1 MIKWICFCD
10 SSAWLTLLYSCKKWG
25 NVSLGR
31 LIFNQMIQLENS
43 LAAAY
48 TLMHDIYAA
57 AGMQQD
63 AEKIEAMTVDSCLEK
78 KETMQKHVS

>member
-43 LAAAY
+43 LSVAY
-48 TLMHDIYAA
+48 TLMHDIYLI

-63 AEKIEAMTVDSCLEK
+63 AEKIEAMPVDSCLEK